1 VWHGLYVPADT
12 PPEVVQ
18 ALTDALVVALQDGNV
33 VAEMAK
39 LGTAPVATTDI
50 TPQAH
55 SDHLRQ
61 QIDFWGPVITAA
73 DSTPGG

>member
-1 VWHGLYVPADT
+1 VPADT

-18 ALTDALVVALQDGNV
+18 ALTDALAVALQDGNV

-39 LGTAPVATTDI
+39 LGTAPVAAADV

-55 SDHLRQ
+55 TEQLRQ
-61 QIDFWGPVITAA
+61 QIDFWGPVLKAA
-73 DSTPGG
+73 GPTPGG